1 MNFHF
6 RRALIITLVAG
17 IGKLFGQEQD
27 KKQSAEMMD
36 LAREM
41 RKASVALD
49 DIRDIVVQAAD
60 MDTTNLDANY
70 EAGILHLNTIR
81 KDQSVKYLLRVQ
93 RQFPD
98 YKFDIGY
105 YIGRGYQFG
114 FRFSKALEYFE
125 AYRTKYKS
133 NPRYRGSQRVSL
145 REVER
150 NIAECKNGLEFMA
163 KPSEF
168 RIENLGAGVNSEW
181 NDYAPALNLNEDFL
195 IFTSRR
201 SEGNLNENVSPRDN
215 RPFEDIFYSNK
226 KDGKWSPAVNIGE
239 PVNTPFND
247 SNIALSPDGKS
258 LYTYH
263 DGDIFI
269 AQMRPDG
276 KWGEPLMMPEPI
288 NSDSIESSIS
298 VTSDG
303 KMVYFSSDREG
314 GYGGFD
320 IYSATKGADGK
331 WGDVKNLGSAINTEY
346 DEDSPFIDYAGKLL
360 YFSSMGKKGMGGFDI
375 FRSGL
380 LDAKKNTWSEPE
392 NLGYPINTP
401 DNDIYFVGS
410 KDSKT
415 GYYASVREGGM
426 GYLDI
431 YRISIPEFVPK
442 QPALLPLNLVV
453 TVQDA
458 DSGEI
463 LKGYFSLQNTS
474 DNSIAADPVD
484 KNGETLF
491 YVRSPDRQSY
501 ILTATRDGYE
511 SSTETITL
519 DGASATEVTV
529 RKTIKIKKARIPL
542 KLLVKLLDAETQ
554 KQIDGKVILT
564 SPAGQQTGN
573 SLFREGFYQFD
584 VNSDGKEYRVAVE
597 KAGYLFTNQPI
608 YLDIDNARNGII
620 EKIISLSKL
629 KPGSV
634 GTLNNIYFDFASSV
648 IKEQSFTEL
657 KQLEKILKDNPG
669 MHIEVTGH
677 TDNIGTTAFNQRLS
691 ELRAA
696 AVKTYFINNGITS
709 DRIATQGF
717 GETRPLVSN
726 DDEKE
731 GRQFNRR
738 VEFRIIK

>member
-6 RRALIITLVAG
+6 RRALIFTLFVG
-17 IGKLFGQEQD
+17 IGRVLGQDQD

-81 KDQSVKYLLRVQ
+81 KEQSVKYLLRIQ

-98 YKFDIGY
+98 YKFDLGY

-114 FRFSKALEYFE
+114 FRFNKALEYLE
-125 AYRTKYKS
+125 AYKAKYKA
-133 NPRYRGSQRVSL
+133 NPRYRGTQRVSL
-145 REVER
+145 RDVER
-150 NIAECKNGLEFMA
+150 NISECKNGLEFMA

-168 RIENLGAGVNSEW
+168 NIENLGQGVNSEW
-181 NDYAPALNLNEDFL
+181 NDYAPAINLDENFL

-201 SEGNLNENVSPRDN
+201 SDGNLNENVSPRDN
-215 RPFEDIFYSNK
+215 RPFEDIFYSTK
-226 KDGKWSPAVNIGE
+226 KDENWSAAVNIGE

-288 NSDSIESSIS
+288 NSDSVESSIS

-303 KMVYFSSDREG
+303 ITVYFSSDREG

-320 IYSATKGADGK
+320 IYSATKGTDGK
-331 WGDVKNLGSAINTEY
+331 WGNVRNLGSAINTEY
-346 DEDSPFIDYAGKLL
+346 DEDSPFIDYTGKLL
-360 YFSSMGKKGMGGFDI
+360 YYSSMGKKGMGGFDI

-380 LDAKKNTWSEPE
+380 LDPKKNTWSEPE

-415 GYYASVREGGM
+415 GYYASVREGGL

-431 YRISIPEFVPK
+431 YKISIAEFVPK

-453 TVQDA
+453 SAQDA
-458 DSGEI
+458 ETGEPM
-463 LKGYFSLQNTS
+463 KGFYSLQNTS
-474 DNSIAADPVD
+474 DNSIAAEPVS
-484 KNGETLF
+484 KNGETIF
-491 YVRSPDRQSY
+491 YVRSPNRQSY
-501 ILTATRDGYE
+501 ILTATQDGYE
-511 SSTETITL
+511 STTETITL
-519 DGASATEVTV
+519 DGAAATEVIV
-529 RKTIKIKKARIPL
+529 KKLVKLKRARIPL
-542 KLLVKLLDAETQ
+542 KLLISLVDSETQ
-554 KQIDGKVILT
+554 KKIDGKVTLT

-573 SLFREGFYQFD
+573 SLFRDGFYQFD
-584 VNSDGKEYRVAVE
+584 LNSDGKEYRVAVE
-597 KAGYLFTNQPI
+597 KPGYLFINQPI
-608 YLDIDNARNGII
+608 YLELDDARNGII
-620 EKIISLSKL
+620 ERVISLSKL

-634 GTLNNIYFDFASSV
+634 GTLNNIYFDFASS
-648 IKEQSFTEL
+648 IIREQSFTEL
-657 KQLEKILKDNPG
+657 KQLEKILKENPG
-669 MHIEVTGH
+669 MHIEITGH
-677 TDNIGTTAFNQRLS
+677 TDNIGTTEFNQRLS
-691 ELRAA
+691 ELRAK
-696 AVKTYFINNGITS
+696 AVKTYFVSNNIS
-709 DRIATQGF
+709 ADRILTQGF